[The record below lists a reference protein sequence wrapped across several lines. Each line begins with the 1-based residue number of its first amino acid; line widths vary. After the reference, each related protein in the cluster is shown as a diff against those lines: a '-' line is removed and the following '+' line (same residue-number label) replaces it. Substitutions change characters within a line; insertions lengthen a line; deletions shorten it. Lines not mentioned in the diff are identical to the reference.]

1 MSKVLVTGGSGLVG
15 SYLKQIMPDAY
26 YISSDDYD
34 LTRENE
40 VESLFKKN
48 RFKTVIHL
56 AARVGGIHH
65 NIIEPVKYFEEN
77 ILMNTLILKYSHKN
91 GVKYFLTLLSSCI
104 YPDKIKKFP
113 IKEKNLFE
121 GAPHESLFSYSYA
134 KRSMAVQIDAYN
146 KKFKTNYNYIIP
158 CNLYGE
164 FDKFG
169 DIEGH
174 FVGALIEKI
183 IEAKK
188 NKKNHISLFG
198 DGTPKRQFMHAKDLA
213 RIIKLSI
220 DNKITENF
228 NVATNENYSVE
239 KIAQLALKA
248 CNFKDAK
255 IFFDK
260 NMPNGQMRKDIDISK
275 LKKLFP
281 KFKPI
286 KLKDGIK
293 QVYINRNKL
302 NNV

>member
-1 MSKVLVTGGSGLVG
+1 
-15 SYLKQIMPDAY
+15 
-26 YISSDDYD
+26 
-34 LTRENE
+34 
-40 VESLFKKN
+40 
-48 RFKTVIHL
+48 
-56 AARVGGIHH
+56 
-65 NIIEPVKYFEEN
+65 
-77 ILMNTLILKYSHKN
+77 MNTLILKYSYKN

-104 YPDKIKKFP
+104 YPDKVQKFP
-113 IKEKNLFE
+113 IKEKNLLE

-146 KKFKTNYNYIIP
+146 KKFETNYNYLIP

-188 NKKNHISLFG
+188 NKKNYISLFG

-213 RIIKLSI
+213 KIIKLSI

-239 KIAQLALKA
+239 KIAKLALKA
-248 CNFKDAK
+248 CNFKEAK

-281 KFKPI
+281 KFKPT
-286 KLKDGIK
+286 KLIDGIK

>member
-164 FDKFG
+164 FDKFS

-286 KLKDGIK
+286 KLIDGIK